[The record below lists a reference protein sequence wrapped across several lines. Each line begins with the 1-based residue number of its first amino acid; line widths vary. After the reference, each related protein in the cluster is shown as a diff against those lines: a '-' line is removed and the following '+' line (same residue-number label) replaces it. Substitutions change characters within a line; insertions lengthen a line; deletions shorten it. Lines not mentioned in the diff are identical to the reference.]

1 MGFLIS
7 LLFPAAPQS
16 LDPASVTRPSLPYLN
31 VFLFCFFFV
40 GSHVV
45 MECNISSGINGLI
58 PFWQVNDED
67 VDSFDITY
75 REQFY
80 E

>member
-1 MGFLIS
+1 
-7 LLFPAAPQS
+7 
-16 LDPASVTRPSLPYLN
+16 
-31 VFLFCFFFV
+31 
-40 GSHVV
+40 
-45 MECNISSGINGLI
+45 MECNVSSGINGLI

-67 VDSFDITY
+67 VDIFDKTY

>member
-1 MGFLIS
+1 MFPGHLIP
-7 LLFPAAPQS
+7 LLLQDFQ
-16 LDPASVTRPSLPYLN
+16 LLYLN
-31 VFLFCFFFV
+31 GLFCFV

-45 MECNISSGINGLI
+45 MECNVSSGINSLI
-58 PFWQVNDED
+58 PYWEVNDGY
-67 VDSFDITY
+67 VDDFDSTY

>member
-1 MGFLIS
+1 M
-7 LLFPAAPQS
+7 
-16 LDPASVTRPSLPYLN
+16 
-31 VFLFCFFFV
+31 FFV

-67 VDSFDITY
+67 VDSFDSTY